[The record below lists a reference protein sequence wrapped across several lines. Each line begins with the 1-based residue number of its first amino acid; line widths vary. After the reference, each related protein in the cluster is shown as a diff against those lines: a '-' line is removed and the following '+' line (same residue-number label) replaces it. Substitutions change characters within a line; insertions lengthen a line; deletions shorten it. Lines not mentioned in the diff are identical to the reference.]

1 MKWIRIVLVVVSII
15 LLFVIVYAIIN
26 SEISYKYE
34 IGNRYGD
41 KVDISWV
48 EEWLKET
55 IKVWKL
61 FLCYVIINIFY
72 LLASFI
78 HCNKSSNS

>member
-1 MKWIRIVLVVVSII
+1 MLVVVSII